1 VLPEVGQATDLK
13 LKTTMTDQEINAAV
27 ARIAGVNLQD
37 HKWQETHDS
46 DECAYCGRAS
56 WQDYQPC
63 RGPNYLGD
71 ESLIIPLLEKHV
83 SGKVDIEYRFGR
95 WTVIINPFPPEGT
108 KMFVEGADRREPR
121 NPKSAFCR
129 AACLALIAAH
139 TP

>member
-1 VLPEVGQATDLK
+1 MLPEVGQATDLK

-63 RGPNYLGD
+63 RGGMKA
-71 ESLIIPLLEKHV
+71 S
-83 SGKVDIEYRFGR
+83 S
-95 WTVIINPFPPEGT
+95 FP
-108 KMFVEGADRREPR
+108 
-121 NPKSAFCR
+121 C
-129 AACLALIAAH
+129 
-139 TP
+139 